1 MNVEADRE
9 SRDSSEWKLNPT
21 IFMKLC
27 QMRGTPEINLF
38 VSRVSHQLPQ
48 YISWKIYPF
57 SQDRDAFQISWIHKF
72 VYAFPPF
79 ELIGRVLQKVNQDQ
93 CLMLIITP
101 ALQDQPW
108 FLGLLKMSVKNLLL
122 LPAFKVL
129 LKDPAGKL
137 NSLLIQNSL

>member
-9 SRDSSEWKLNPT
+9 SRQTRDSSEWKLHPT

-27 QMRGTPEINLF
+27 QIRGTQEVDLF
-38 VSRVSHQLPQ
+38 TSRVSHQLPL
-48 YISWKIYPF
+48 YISWRIDSF

-101 ALQDQPW
+101 A
-108 FLGLLKMSVKNLLL
+108 
-122 LPAFKVL
+122 
-129 LKDPAGKL
+129 
-137 NSLLIQNSL
+137 